1 MDLSSE
7 NLIRLIQKKTNRPL
21 KFSELMRTLNVPEPQ
36 RREFRG
42 QIKEMVEE
50 GALVKLK
57 GGRYGLPDEM
67 SLVSGMLK
75 GHPDGYG
82 FLLTDAR
89 EADLYVGRKQ
99 MNGAMHQDKVLVRVE
114 SGKSNWGKP
123 EGRVIRILQRAHTTL
138 VGVFE
143 PLGRDGWVI
152 PSDENVFHDIF
163 IPGKLKNGAKPG
175 QIVVVEITDYPTRH
189 QPPAGKVLEVLGKAD
204 DPRVELR
211 SIFHKFGVHQDFP
224 PQALEEARRFS
235 PEPVG
240 DEGDSR
246 RDLTSWL
253 TFTIDGER
261 AKDFDDAVSLEV
273 EGPVWRLGVH
283 IADVSNYV
291 TEDSALDK
299 EAFDRGTSI
308 YYPDGVI
315 PMLPVELSNEV
326 CSLKPLEKRLTI
338 TALMEF
344 TKGGELTHFEI
355 FPSVIKSRY
364 RFTYTKVW
372 DLLQNGDPEKEY
384 TEAMPVL
391 TAMHRLSRSLR
402 KRRFEQG
409 SVEFEIPEP
418 EVRMN
423 PDHSVEAIVIADRNP
438 AHQLIEEF
446 MLAANR
452 VVASYLTGRKIPA
465 VHRIHETPD
474 PDKLITFQEFLESL
488 GYRLPSI
495 KKLSSKHL
503 HNLLQNVSEKPEAR
517 AINTLMLRAMKKAI
531 YSEEPVGHFA
541 LGFEHYTHF
550 TSPIRRYPD
559 LAIHRLLKYVLKKK
573 KLTRKECSRLRQIAA
588 EVGAQSTDRELKAQ
602 GIEREVNDLRRAQFM
617 LDKVGH
623 IYDGIISGVQA
634 FGFFV
639 ELKGIF
645 VEGLVRV
652 SNLQDDYYLFYEH
665 EYKLKGQHR
674 GRIFRIGDEVR
685 VRVAEVDLP
694 RRRIDLMLALN

>member
-7 NLIRLIQKKTNRPL
+7 NLIRLIQKKAGRPL
-21 KFSELMRTLNVPEPQ
+21 KFSELMKALNVPETQ

-67 SLVSGMLK
+67 NLVSGMLK

-82 FLLTDAR
+82 FLLTDVK
-89 EADLYVGRKQ
+89 EPDLYIGRKQ

-114 SGKSNWGKP
+114 AGKSSWGKP

-224 PQALEEARRFS
+224 PDALEEARRFS
-235 PEPVG
+235 PEPIG
-240 DEGDSR
+240 DEGDNR
-246 RDLTSWL
+246 RDLTGWL

-283 IADVSNYV
+283 IADVSHYV

-308 YYPDGVI
+308 YYPDGVV

-326 CSLKPLEKRLTI
+326 CSLKPREKRLTL

-344 TKGGELTHFEI
+344 TKAGELTHFEI
-355 FPSVIKSRY
+355 FPSVIKSRH
-364 RFTYTKVW
+364 RFTYTQVW
-372 DLLQNGDPEKEY
+372 DLLNNGD
-384 TEAMPVL
+384 TENEFPDALPVL
-391 TAMHRLSRSLR
+391 TNMHRLSRTLR
-402 KRRFEQG
+402 KKRFEEG
-409 SVEFEIPEP
+409 SVEFDIPEA
-418 EVRMN
+418 EVQMN
-423 PDHSVEAIVIADRNP
+423 PDHSVEAIVVADRNP
-438 AHQLIEEF
+438 AHQLVEEF

-452 VVASYLTGRKIPA
+452 VVASYLTERKVPA
-465 VHRIHETPD
+465 VHRIHEIPD
-474 PDKLITFQEFLESL
+474 PDKIAVFQEFLESQ
-488 GYRLPSI
+488 GHRLPSV
-495 KKLSSKHL
+495 KKLASKSL
-503 HNLLQNVSEKPEAR
+503 HNLLQKVKERPEAR

-531 YSEEPVGHFA
+531 YSEQPLGHFA

-559 LAIHRLLKYVLKKK
+559 LAIHRLLKYILKKK
-573 KLTRKECSRLRQIAA
+573 KLTGKECSRLRQMAA
-588 EVGAQSTDRELKAQ
+588 EVGAQSTDREIKAQ
-602 GIEREVNDLRRAQFM
+602 GIEREVNDLRRAQYM
-617 LDKVGH
+617 ADKVGH
-623 IYDGIISGVQA
+623 VYDGIISGVTA

-639 ELKGIF
+639 QLNDVF

-674 GRIFRIGDEVR
+674 NRTFRIGDKVR

-694 RRRIDLMLALN
+694 RRRIDLVLALK